1 MMVIEAATPEAHP
14 EALERLMALDDRGS
28 RIGGMREELG
38 AVVVSDDPRRRYLF
52 RDETWNL
59 AFQLQEHWAYW
70 AGANPGHVE
79 RYNTNM
85 ETWIDEDTGEL
96 PGSAYG
102 DRLRNTA
109 GHDQIGRALRQLR
122 ESPETRRAMMM
133 VHQPSVEAYSGEDVA
148 CTAYL
153 HPFIR
158 DGDLHMIAAVR
169 SQDMHWGYPYDA
181 ANNQFVQEAMAVELG
196 VGLGEYVHFMDSC
209 HYYTDFEEEVRS
221 SVETGRPARGLE
233 IDLPE
238 WRSWGEEFGHLTAG
252 LEAARGFDLDEVLDS
267 LDRLE
272 SGFAMDWLEVM
283 AAYELTRYHDGR
295 DDSEQL
301 AEQFAARVD
310 SDDWRAWIRGY
321 AGLR

>member
-1 MMVIEAATPEAHP
+1 MLVISETTPDAHA
-14 EALERLMALDDRGS
+14 EALRHLTGLDDRGS

-38 AVVVSDDPRRRYLF
+38 AVVVSDDPRERYLF
-52 RDETWNL
+52 RDGTWNL

-85 ETWIDEDTGEL
+85 ETWMVDGEL

-109 GHDQIGRALRQLR
+109 GHDQIERAMDQLR
-122 ESPETRRAMMM
+122 EKPETRRAMMM
-133 VHQPSVEAYSGEDVA
+133 VHQPSVEGYAGEDVA

-158 DGDLHMIAAVR
+158 DGMLHMIATIR

-181 ANNQFVQEAMAVELG
+181 ANNQFIQEAMAAELG
-196 VGLGEYVHFMDSC
+196 VDVGRYVHFMDSC
-209 HYYTDFEEEVRS
+209 HYYTDFDEEVRS
-221 SVETGRPARGLE
+221 SIETGRAVSGAA

-238 WRSWGEEFGHLTAG
+238 WRSWDDEFALLTNG
-252 LEAARGFDLDEVLDS
+252 LEAARDFDERAILAVLDDMQS
-267 LDRLE
+267 A
-272 SGFAMDWLEVM
+272 FAMDWLKVM
-283 AAYELTRYHDGR
+283 TAYELTRFQDDH
-295 DDSEQL
+295 DDSEVL
-301 AEQFAARVD
+301 AEQFATWVR
-310 SDDWRAWIRGY
+310 SDDWRGWICDY
-321 AGLR
+321 AGCQ